1 MILLHRHRE
10 AGARIGADSP
20 GVVAEGPPDGSG
32 GKRKGSH
39 NVITRQ
45 DVTQPTHILRLRYL
59 A

>member
-45 DVTQPTHILRLRYL
+45 DKSPNQHTY
-59 A
+59 